1 MKIDKK
7 TKSLLKSFHKI
18 GGRITGS
25 LARGEFKEEWSDIDI
40 QIPES
45 KWEKAKQIM
54 RESGLE
60 WIDKGIGG
68 SVGTKQTSTM
78 LDVSYMF
85 DKTPKESRFDHVTID
100 GLKFKTW

>member
-1 MKIDKK
+1 MKIDDK
-7 TKSLLKSFHKI
+7 TKDILKSFHNI

-25 LARGEFKEEWSDIDI
+25 LARGEFKADWSDIDI

-45 KWEKAKQIM
+45 KWDLAKQIM
-54 RESGLE
+54 RDSGLQ

-78 LDVSYMF
+78 IDVSYMF
-85 DKTPKESRFDHVTID
+85 DKTPKEARLEVVIIE
-100 GLKFKTW
+100 GIKFLTW